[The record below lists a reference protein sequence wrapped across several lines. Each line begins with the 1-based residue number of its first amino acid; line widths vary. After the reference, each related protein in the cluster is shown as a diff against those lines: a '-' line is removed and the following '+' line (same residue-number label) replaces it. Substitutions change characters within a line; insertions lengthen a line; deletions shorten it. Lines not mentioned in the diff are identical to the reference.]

1 MLSSSGPSGPL
12 TLWMA
17 LAPVLPG
24 SLSHALSLQRA
35 LVLLPR
41 LPSLP
46 LVHRRC
52 AAPSP
57 SFSHIVCTLLV
68 HRSSHLRGSLVLWRR
83 HPPLLRI
90 LPAHPPSCTAHSRTP
105 SLSYPP
111 CLPCPASHPHPAT
124 CPRPVHPHPAA
135 HPRPAS
141 LPLVLVLPL
150 ILPPLLACPPSL
162 RSPSPSCSPSPLSCS
177 LTLLSRT
184 FPFVPTLSPAL
195 LSHAPSHP
203 LHLAWEG
210 RSRGGECEGGEG
222 GEEGKHGCEKGRDR
236 KSTRLNSSH

>member
-24 SLSHALSLQRA
+24 SLSHVLSLQRA

-46 LVHRRC
+46 LVHCRC

-68 HRSSHLRGSLVLWRR
+68 GRSSHLRGSLVLWCH

-90 LPAHPPSCTAHSRTP
+90 LPAHPPSCTAHSRVP
-105 SLSYPP
+105 SLS
-111 CLPCPASHPHPAT
+111 CPASRPRPAT

-141 LPLVLVLPL
+141 LPLVLPPS
-150 ILPPLLACPPSL
+150 LPPLAL
-162 RSPSPSCSPSPLSCS
+162 S
-177 LTLLSRT
+177 LTLTVPPVVFPHSPLAHLPFRAHSLSRA
-184 FPFVPTLSPAL
+184 PLACSLASP
-195 LSHAPSHP
+195 PSS
-203 LHLAWEG
+203 L
-210 RSRGGECEGGEG
+210 G
-222 GEEGKHGCEKGRDR
+222 GEEQGWGVRGGGGGGGGK
-236 KSTRLNSSH
+236 TWT